1 MKKIILVVIVGI
13 FLISLVSAEQQTL
26 GTFKQGSTG
35 DCITLIQTCG
45 NCSYNNISTVLKT
58 GEDSEVF
65 TINSAM
71 TQDNT
76 YYNYSFCNIT
86 NLGIY
91 NVHGFGNP
99 NGVKTS
105 WVYEFEITGTG
116 FDLDVPR
123 TNLSI
128 ALLFLIVF
136 AFVICI
142 FGVTKLPSTDN
153 FEDGKLISVSKLKYL
168 RPVLGGVS
176 WFLLIAIFYTGS
188 NIALAYMGT
197 TLLGNILF
205 VLFRIMFLLTLPMIV
220 VWFLYIFVSVF
231 QDRKLEKNILRG
243 FE

>member
-1 MKKIILVVIVGI
+1 MKKIFILIFMGL
-13 FLISLVSAEQQTL
+13 FLISLASATQQTL

-142 FGVTKLPSTDN
+142 FGASKLPSKD
-153 FEDGKLISVSKLKYL
+153 EYKDGNLISISRLKYL
-168 RPVLGGVS
+168 RPVLWGVA
-176 WFLLIAIFYTGS
+176 WFLLIALFFAAS
-188 NIALAYMGT
+188 NIALAYIGT

-205 VLFRIMFLLTLPMIV
+205 VLFRIMLALTLPMIV
-220 VWFLYIFVSVF
+220 IWFLYIFVNVF